1 MVFVG
6 ALKFFSLQEIKK
18 CNKWGF
24 AMLCNFELVRC
35 LTGVC
40 FLS

>member
-1 MVFVG
+1 MVFMG
-6 ALKFFSLQEIKK
+6 ALKFLSLQEIK

-24 AMLCNFELVRC
+24 AILCNSELVRC

-40 FLS
+40 FLC